1 MRVESIKTNDG
12 KEIVL
17 GNFTVLVGPNNV
29 GKSQTL
35 RDIHDKLS
43 NGWEVPTTV
52 VKEVVLEKPAS
63 LDALLEGLDVRDDPQ
78 NIGHSLVRGIGS
90 DLRSR
95 DARRFQRE
103 ALV

>member
-1 MRVESIKTNDG
+1 MRVQSIKTHGG
-12 KEIVL
+12 KEIHL

-43 NGWEVPTTV
+43 NGWDVRTTV
-52 VKEVVLEKPAS
+52 VREVVLEKPDS
-63 LDALLEGLDVRDDPQ
+63 LEVLLEGLDVRDDPE
-78 NIGHSLVRGIGS
+78 NIGHMLVRGIGS

-95 DARRFQRE
+95 DARRFRGRHW
-103 ALV
+103 